1 MEEKQGIKSIE
12 VGARLVRALVEARGP
27 MSLKDLAS
35 AACMHPAKAHRYLT
49 SYIATGLIRQD
60 QATKCYLLGEMAL
73 QIGIAAINRYDPLA
87 RAVDLQQK
95 LREGLDRTTVLSVWG
110 THGPVTMSVRES
122 SQPVVMSMKLG
133 ATLPILNSAAGLVFA
148 AFMPQVI
155 VSRFV
160 DDELEARTSTM
171 PEAGTRQS
179 IERLLDSV
187 RENGFAVNRGHL
199 TYGVEA
205 IAIPFLSHTHEV
217 IAVLSVLGPQHSIET
232 MLEDG
237 TIEVL
242 LSCAR
247 EFREWPS
254 KSDH

>member
-1 MEEKQGIKSIE
+1 MEDKQGIKSIE
-12 VGARLVRALVEARGP
+12 VGARLVRALVESRGP

-49 SYIATGLIRQD
+49 SYIATGLVRQD
-60 QATKCYLLGEMAL
+60 PSTRYYLLGEMAL
-73 QIGIAAINRYDPLA
+73 QIGIAAINRYDPLS

-95 LREGLDRTTVLSVWG
+95 LRESLDRTTVLSVWG

-160 DDELEARTSTM
+160 DEELKSGTSTM
-171 PEAGTRQS
+171 LEAGTRKS
-179 IERLLDSV
+179 VGRLLETV
-187 RENGFAVNRGHL
+187 RKNGFAVNRGHL
-199 TYGVEA
+199 THGVEA
-205 IAIPFLSHTHEV
+205 VAIPFLSHTHEI
-217 IAVLSVLGPQHSIET
+217 IAVLSVLGPQHSIDT
-232 MLEDG
+232 ILGDG
-237 TIEVL
+237 TIDVL
-242 LSCAR
+242 LGCAR

-254 KSDH
+254 KGRD

>member
-1 MEEKQGIKSIE
+1 MEEKHGIKSIE

-60 QATKCYLLGEMAL
+60 QPTKYYLLGEMAL

-87 RAVDLQQK
+87 RAVDLQQT
-95 LREGLDRTTVLSVWG
+95 LRESLDKTTVLSVWG

-160 DDELEARTSTM
+160 HNELKARTSTM
-171 PEAGTRQS
+171 LETSTRKS
-179 IERLLDSV
+179 VERLLDSV
-187 RENGFAVNRGHL
+187 RKNGFAVNKGHL
-199 TYGVEA
+199 THGVEA
-205 IAIPFLSHTHEV
+205 VAIPFLSHTREV
-217 IAVLSVLGPQHSIET
+217 IAVLSVLGPQHSIDT
-232 MLEDG
+232 MFEDK
-237 TIEVL
+237 TIDL
-242 LSCAR
+242 LRSYAH
-247 EFREWPS
+247 EFRDWPS
-254 KSDH
+254 KGNN